1 MKFNFVCLI
10 AVSFILISSCQN
22 DPSQKEIAE
31 SIESSLMQDAEMDSS
46 LLAVYSENE
55 FHPIWVKLGGLNKKG
70 EQFYQE
76 LEEVAYDGLEKD
88 NYLSEDQA
96 LLLEN
101 IKESKDLSTH
111 ARLDIS
117 ISKSFLKL
125 ASDLNI
131 GMIDP
136 STLDIEWKMN
146 RRAPTIDFL
155 EVLQGI
161 AEGKDL
167 EKSLGLFRQ
176 KNQKYADLKAL
187 LKNEINLQKENQ
199 ELVPSFQGKIE
210 KGETHQSIPLIR
222 QRLNLSGDLE
232 NPKQDG
238 EEGYDEELFQAVK
251 KFQSRHG
258 LVDDGIIGEDFFSSI
273 NYTHSDLISKL
284 KINLERLR
292 WLPDFTGS
300 DHNQVIVNIP
310 DFNLFY
316 IQDGDTVFTS
326 KVVVGKD
333 YRQTPVFKSEMTY
346 LVFSPT
352 WTLPE
357 TILWEDVIPSIRED
371 EEYLEKNHM
380 RVLDFQEEEVNYKK
394 IKWDKLEEEEDFPYL
409 IRQSPGDENPLGRV
423 KFMFPN
429 DYYIYIHDSPAQN
442 LFSQDERTFSSGC
455 IRMDK
460 PEEFAALLLEDVD
473 GWGEEE
479 ILEAMNLE
487 EEKKVDL
494 EEVQEVWILYL
505 TIWNNGGTVQ
515 VREDIYEMDKK
526 LAKALSLPL
535 SDHFL

>member
-1 MKFNFVCLI
+1 MKFNFVYFI
-10 AVSFILISSCQN
+10 AVFLVLIFSCQN
-22 DPSQKEIAE
+22 DPSQKELAK
-31 SIESSLMQDAEMDSS
+31 SIETSLLQDAEMDSS
-46 LLAVYSENE
+46 LLEVYSENE
-55 FHPIWVKLGGLNKKG
+55 FHPIWVKMGGLNKKG
-70 EQFYQE
+70 EQFYEE

-101 IKESKDLSTH
+101 IKESKDLSNHT
-111 ARLDIS
+111 RLDIS

-136 STLDIEWKMN
+136 ANLNIEWKMD

-176 KNQKYADLKAL
+176 KNQNYADLKAL

-199 ELVPSFQGKIE
+199 ELVPFFQGKIE
-210 KGETHQSIPLIR
+210 KGDTHQAIPLIR

-238 EEGYDEELFQAVK
+238 GEVYDEELFQAVK

-258 LVDDGIIGEDFFSSI
+258 LIDDGIIGEDFFSSI

-380 RVLDFQEEEVNYKK
+380 RVLDYQEEEVNYKK

>member
-1 MKFNFVCLI
+1 MKFNFVYFI
-10 AVSFILISSCQN
+10 AVFLVLISSCQN
-22 DPSQKEIAE
+22 DPSQKELAK
-31 SIESSLMQDAEMDSS
+31 SIETSLLQDAEMDSS
-46 LLAVYSENE
+46 LLEVYSENE
-55 FHPIWVKLGGLNKKG
+55 FHPIWVKMGGLNKKG
-70 EQFYQE
+70 EQFYEE

-101 IKESKDLSTH
+101 IKESKDLSNH

-136 STLDIEWKMN
+136 ANLNIEWKMD

-176 KNQKYADLKAL
+176 KNQNYADLKAL

-199 ELVPSFQGKIE
+199 ELVPFFQGKIE
-210 KGETHQSIPLIR
+210 KGDTHQAIPLIR

-238 EEGYDEELFQAVK
+238 GEVYDEELFQAVK

-258 LVDDGIIGEDFFSSI
+258 LIDDGIIGEDFFSSI

-380 RVLDFQEEEVNYKK
+380 RVLDYQEEEVNYKK

>member
-1 MKFNFVCLI
+1 MKFNFVYPI
-10 AVSFILISSCQN
+10 AAFFILLSSCQS
-22 DPSQKEIAE
+22 DPTQTEIAQ
-31 SIESSLMQDAEMDSS
+31 SIKSSFLEKTDVDSS
-46 LLAVYSENE
+46 LVEVYSENE
-55 FHPIWVKLGGLNKKG
+55 FHPIWIELGGLNKKG
-70 EQFYQE
+70 KEFIKE
-76 LEEVAYDGLEKD
+76 LEEVAFDGLEKD
-88 NYLSEDQA
+88 NYLSEDQVM
-96 LLLEN
+96 LLQK
-101 IKESKDLSTH
+101 IKESKDLNTH
-111 ARLDIS
+111 AALDIS
-117 ISKSFLKL
+117 LSKSFLQL

-136 STLDIEWKMN
+136 STLNIEWKME
-146 RRAPTIDFL
+146 RKKPTMEFL
-155 EVLQGI
+155 ELLQGI
-161 AEGKDL
+161 ADGEDI
-167 EKSLGLFRQ
+167 EESLGLLRQ
-176 KNQKYADLKAL
+176 KNEKYADLKAL
-187 LKNEINLQKENQ
+187 LEREINLQKEKE
-199 ELVPSFQGKIE
+199 ELVSSFEGKIE
-210 KGETHQSIPLIR
+210 KGDTHQAIPLIR
-222 QRLNLSGDLE
+222 QKLIVTGDLE
-232 NPKQDG
+232 HPKQEVG
-238 EEGYDEELFQAVK
+238 ERYDEELFKAVK
-251 KFQSRHG
+251 NFQSRHG
-258 LVDDGIIGEDFFSSI
+258 LIDDGIIGGDFLFSI

-310 DFNLFY
+310 DYNLY
-316 IQDGDTVFTS
+316 YVQEGDTIFTS

-357 TILWEDVIPSIRED
+357 TILWEDAIPSIRED

-380 RVLDFQEEEVNYKK
+380 RVLNFEEEEVDYKK
-394 IKWDKLEEEEDFPYL
+394 IKWDELDEEEDFPYL

-460 PEEFAALLLEDVD
+460 PEEFAALLLEGVD

-479 ILEAMNLE
+479 ILDAMSLE
-487 EEKKVDL
+487 EEKKVNL
-494 EEVQEVWILYL
+494 EEVQEVLILYL
-505 TIWNNGGTVQ
+505 TIWSEEGTVQ
-515 VREDIYEMDKK
+515 VRNDIYEMDKK
-526 LAKALSLPL
+526 LGKALSLPL